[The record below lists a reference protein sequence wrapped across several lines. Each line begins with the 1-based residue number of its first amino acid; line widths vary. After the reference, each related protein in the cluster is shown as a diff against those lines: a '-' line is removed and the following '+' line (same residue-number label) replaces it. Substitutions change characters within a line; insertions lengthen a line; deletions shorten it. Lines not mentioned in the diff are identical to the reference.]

1 MTSDASDLPTD
12 RESPDASGSAVADRT
27 ATDVFSSLAADGP
40 SVDTD
45 AILDGTS
52 PAEIIDLTDDPDPS
66 SSVHASLI
74 DEAELTE
81 LILPERRDDGSFL
94 WVETTESS
102 GRSDDDGDS
111 SSSTFE
117 TFLDADYDGS
127 EPPRPTS
134 PDSAPAMT
142 DSTAT
147 RTADESESTT
157 TDGAAG
163 FETNGPSSGGKVPTQ
178 TTSPKKGEPRGS
190 DDEPKRSGS
199 DRSAAETATPGEQS
213 PTDAGTSGTSSADA
227 AADESEIRTTVQYFD
242 HRKPDR
248 SPDGLLA
255 SAKARLLRLFRPERS
270 G

>member
-1 MTSDASDLPTD
+1 MTSDASDPPTD
-12 RESPDASGSAVADRT
+12 RESPGASGSAVADRT
-27 ATDVFSSLAADGP
+27 ATDVFASLAADGP

-52 PAEIIDLTDDPDPS
+52 PSEIIDRTDDPDPS
-66 SSVHASLI
+66 ASVHSSLI
-74 DEAELTE
+74 DEAELTQ

-102 GRSDDDGDS
+102 GRSADDADE
-111 SSSTFE
+111 SSTFE

-142 DSTAT
+142 DSTET
-147 RTADESESTT
+147 RTADESGSTT
-157 TDGAAG
+157 TDGAPG
-163 FETNGPSSGGKVPTQ
+163 FETDGPTSGGKVPTQ
-178 TTSPKKGEPRGS
+178 TTSPTKNREPRGS
-190 DDEPKRSGS
+190 DAESKRSRS
-199 DRSAAETATPGEQS
+199 DRSAAETATPGDQS
-213 PTDAGTSGTSSADA
+213 PADADASGTSSADA
-227 AADESEIRTTVQYFD
+227 TGESEIRTTVQYFD

-255 SAKARLLRLFRPERS
+255 SAKARLSRLFRPGRS